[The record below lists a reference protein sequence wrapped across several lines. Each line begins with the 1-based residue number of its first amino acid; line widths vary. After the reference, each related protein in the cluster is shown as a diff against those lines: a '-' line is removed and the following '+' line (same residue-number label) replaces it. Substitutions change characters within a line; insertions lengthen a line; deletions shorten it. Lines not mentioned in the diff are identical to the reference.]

1 MAISREDFFDAKSKG
16 ALWDVGVSI
25 KRGNPLPL
33 DADSIFES
41 LEKAQEYAQ
50 GVLSYPGQVL
60 AVVAE
65 DATTIYYL
73 DNNCELVEVGGK
85 VAVDGKS
92 IVIDAESG
100 IVSIKDVATA
110 QTGAVL
116 TKKADGT
123 VEWVKPDTTTVEG
136 LSQTVEALDGRVD
149 TLETTVGNAGSGLV
163 KQVNDLSTNLSENY
177 YTKTQVDGL
186 VSGAFHFKGK
196 AEKFEEGNIYVD
208 GEILANMKP
217 GDVYQVGDKEY
228 AYTGTEWVE
237 LGFNVDLSNYATQS
251 WTTSQIGAAKT
262 ELQSYADQAEADA
275 LSAAK
280 AYTDEKVAPLATSAS
295 VTSAIEAAKTEL
307 KSYAD
312 QAESDAISTAGSQ
325 TDSKIAA
332 KVGDLG
338 ESATVV
344 QYVDA
349 KDTALDSK
357 ISTLTGRLDGLGDL
371 AALDEVTES
380 NLNAALKA
388 KIDGKADKAT
398 TLAGYGIADAYTKT
412 DVDGAIS
419 TAKGEAISA
428 AATATDSKITNA
440 IGDIGPHT
448 VKEYVTGMGTEL
460 YSEINTINSTIED
473 YGDIVTHD
481 ASEFDAAGAAS
492 AVLGTASD
500 ESSAN
505 TVYGAKKGVEEAKAA
520 ASAAKSSADAKV
532 ASVTPGDNSVTIGGT
547 GTAPTVAVKV
557 DPVENNALKL
567 TESGL
572 KVELGA
578 APEYVIEK
586 EAAPT
591 AGYFASYV
599 LKKDGAQVGAK
610 IDIPKDYLVKSASVK
625 ESAGEEDPSGLP
637 AGTKYIDFVINSKDA
652 GGSES
657 HLYLNVNELVD
668 AYTNGNGIEISGSNV
683 ISAKV
688 VAGNGLSVDGTGIKM
703 ALSSGDTA
711 GAMSIAQ
718 YSKLEG
724 IEDEAQANVIESIT
738 VNGEALPISGKA
750 VGLPLAAADKLGL
763 AKVDNVSLQA
773 ADGVVSVKAVNINLL
788 TQEEDDV
795 LVLDCGASI

>member
-398 TLAGYGIADAYTKT
+398 TLAGYGIGDAYTKT
-412 DVDGAIS
+412 QVDGAIS

-428 AATATDSKITNA
+428 AATATDSKITNKVGE
-440 IGDIGPHT
+440 IGDVT
-448 VKEYVTGMGTEL
+448 VKEYVDGKDA
-460 YSEINTINSTIED
+460 TINATVGGIQSTIAG

-492 AVLGTASD
+492 AVLGTSSD

-520 ASAAKSSADAKV
+520 ASAAQSAANGKV
-532 ASVTPGDNSVTIGGT
+532 ASVTAADNSVTIAGSA
-547 GTAPTVAVKV
+547 TAPTVAVKV

-586 EAAPT
+586 ESAPT

-668 AYTNGNGIEISGSNV
+668 AYTPGNGIEISGSNV

-738 VNGEALPISGKA
+738 VNGEALQVTGKA

-773 ADGVVSVKAVNINLL
+773 ANGVISVKAVNINLL
-788 TQEEDDV
+788 TQDEDDV